1 MIKEY
6 ICENLYVVMIY
17 YKVQVYFKIV
27 QIITK
32 IDEIFIH
39 ILNVS

>member
-6 ICENLYVVMIY
+6 ICENLYVVTIH
-17 YKVQVYFKIV
+17 YKVKIYFKMI

-32 IDEIFIH
+32 HDEIFIH
-39 ILNVS
+39 IWNVN